1 LFAFRSVVFVE
12 ACDAYAL
19 SRALASGADA
29 VVADLE
35 DATPAERK
43 AEARAIVA
51 KSFGAN
57 ETGPARLV
65 RLNAAGS
72 EHLEADLAL
81 VRSLDLAG
89 VAVPQ
94 ATPEAVDELA
104 ELGLPLLA
112 VVESARGLRS
122 AYEIASRPH
131 VRALQLGAKDLAGDL
146 RLESRPDALELLYA
160 RSRLVVDA
168 VAAGIDS
175 VLDRVLLSADNDEL
189 ERDARF
195 ARSLGFTGKST
206 TTPDDVAII
215 NRVFCNREKANEYLP
230 ANAR

>member
-1 LFAFRSVVFVE
+1 VSAH
-12 ACDAYAL
+12 DAQAL
-19 SRALASGADA
+19 AHALASGADA

-35 DATPAERK
+35 DATPADCK

-57 ETGPARLV
+57 GNGSARLV
-65 RLNAAGS
+65 RVNASGS
-72 EHLEADLAL
+72 RHLEADLAL

-104 ELGLPLLA
+104 TLGMPLLA

-131 VRALQLGAKDLAGDL
+131 VRALQLGANDLANDL
-146 RLESRPDALELLYA
+146 HLESRPDALELLHA
-160 RSRLVVDA
+160 RCRLVVDA
-168 VAAGIDS
+168 VAAGVDG
-175 VLDRVLLSADNDEL
+175 VFDRVLSGADEEEL

-206 TTPDDVAII
+206 TAPEDVAVL
-215 NRVFCNREKANEYLP
+215 NRVFGRG
-230 ANAR
+230 NA

>member
-1 LFAFRSVVFVE
+1 VGAH
-12 ACDAYAL
+12 DAQGLA
-19 SRALASGADA
+19 RALASAADA

-35 DATPAERK
+35 DATPADRK

-51 KSFGAN
+51 KSFGASASGS
-57 ETGPARLV
+57 GPARLV
-65 RLNAAGS
+65 RVNACGS

-94 ATPEAVDELA
+94 ATPEGVDQLA
-104 ELGLPLLA
+104 ALGIPLLA

-122 AYEIASRPH
+122 AYETASRPH
-131 VRALQLGAKDLAGDL
+131 VRALQLGANDLANDL
-146 RLESRPDALELLYA
+146 GLESRPDALELLHA

-168 VAAGIDS
+168 VAAGVDG
-175 VLDRVLLSADNDEL
+175 VFDRVLFGVEEDDL

-206 TTPDDVAII
+206 TAPEDAAVL
-215 NRVFCNREKANEYLP
+215 NRVFARR
-230 ANAR
+230 NA

>member
-1 LFAFRSVVFVE
+1 VSALDAE
-12 ACDAYAL
+12 ALA
-19 SRALASGADA
+19 RALASGADA

-35 DATPAERK
+35 DATPADCK

-57 ETGPARLV
+57 GSGPARLV
-65 RLNAAGS
+65 RVNVSGS

-94 ATPEAVDELA
+94 ATPEAVDHLVS
-104 ELGLPLLA
+104 LDIPLLA

-122 AYEIASRPH
+122 AYETASRPH
-131 VRALQLGAKDLAGDL
+131 VRALQLGANDLANDL
-146 RLESRPDALELLYA
+146 GLESRPDALELLHA

-168 VAAGIDS
+168 VAAGVDGIF
-175 VLDRVLLSADNDEL
+175 DRVLAGVEEDDL

-206 TTPDDVAII
+206 TAPADAAVL
-215 NRVFCNREKANEYLP
+215 NRIFSRGSA
-230 ANAR
+230 

>member
-1 LFAFRSVVFVE
+1 VSAH
-12 ACDAYAL
+12 DAQAL
-19 SRALASGADA
+19 ARALASAADA

-35 DATPAERK
+35 DATPADCK

-57 ETGPARLV
+57 GSGPARLV
-65 RLNAAGS
+65 RVNVCGS

-94 ATPEAVDELA
+94 ATPEAVDHLA
-104 ELGLPLLA
+104 ALGIPLLA

-122 AYEIASRPH
+122 AYETASRPH
-131 VRALQLGAKDLAGDL
+131 VRALQLGANDLANDL
-146 RLESRPDALELLYA
+146 GLESRPDALELLHA

-168 VAAGIDS
+168 VAAGVDGIF
-175 VLDRVLLSADNDEL
+175 DRVLAGVEEDEL

-206 TTPDDVAII
+206 TAPDDAAVL
-215 NRVFCNREKANEYLP
+215 NRVFTRGNT
-230 ANAR
+230 